1 MPEELEELKGTVEK
15 ESKEKDPIIEKLK
28 SDLRK
33 YPARPH
39 VGIGALIIYK
49 NKLLLIQRKYNPD
62 AQMWSIPGGHLDL
75 GEKCKVCAER
85 EVLEETGI
93 KILATD
99 LAGISDKIVYDEE
112 GKILYHY
119 VLLNYNTE
127 ITDDRFL
134 VGIPPLQARSDAQ
147 DIKFVPFEEILNFDI
162 TNTLK
167 ELLFD
172 IGILKKE

>member
-1 MPEELEELKGTVEK
+1 
-15 ESKEKDPIIEKLK
+15 
-28 SDLRK
+28 
-33 YPARPH
+33 
-39 VGIGALIIYK
+39 
-49 NKLLLIQRKYNPD
+49 
-62 AQMWSIPGGHLDL
+62 MWSIPGGHLDL

-93 KILATD
+93 KIQATE

-134 VGIPPLQARSDAQ
+134 VGIPELHALSDTQ

-162 TNTLK
+162 TDTLK
-167 ELLFD
+167 ELLFN

>member
-93 KILATD
+93 KIQATE

-134 VGIPPLQARSDAQ
+134 VGIPELHALSDTQ

-162 TNTLK
+162 TDTLK
-167 ELLFD
+167 ELLFN